1 MTQPIMPRDVVVLG
15 SCPWGMGEG
24 LNVPK
29 ADRNW
34 PTPRPPPNPVT
45 LNMSQLVVRDR
56 FCLWIL
62 WFDKVLFQT

>member
-45 LNMSQLVVRDR
+45 LNMSQFVVRDR